1 MDLFQ
6 IVISAA
12 IFVTVTFFVILSVQ
26 LFFILKEL
34 RKTVGLA
41 NEILE
46 DVEDVSGEVK
56 KSVEVVGSSVRQI
69 TTALDIVQMIRN
81 KFFSNSK
88 HEERKK

>member
-1 MDLFQ
+1 MDFFQ

-34 RKTVGLA
+34 RKTVGKV

-46 DVEDVSGEVK
+46 DVEDVSDEVK

-69 TTALDIVQMIRN
+69 TTALDVFNIIKN
-81 KFFSNSK
+81 KFIPNSK